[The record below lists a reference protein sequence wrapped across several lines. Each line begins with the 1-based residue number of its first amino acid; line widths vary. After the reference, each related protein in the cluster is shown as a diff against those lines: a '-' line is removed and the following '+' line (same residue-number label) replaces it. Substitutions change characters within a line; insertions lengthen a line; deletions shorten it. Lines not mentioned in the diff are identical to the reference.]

1 MPGMSKLEKQA
12 GDMPARM
19 KKASEGPLLPLQGSS
34 RITGPAGTG
43 KWPEARLY
51 ELLKQVSADRR
62 RALLVSSFSEAQRL
76 RLEQWM
82 VSQPDLRKPASA
94 RDGSASSS
102 KDAGLDP
109 ALEPSSPRPPRNKK
123 DSETAG
129 LASSQKDAAALP
141 GVHCRCYAG
150 RRLYRAYASIGPFSV
165 TSRYDHQLSTAVRFQ
180 QVLTAVRE
188 TVLLA
193 QPEEVEEAFKR
204 AIIEEPRKWGL
215 SSRDDMG
222 LCFSA
227 GVSAKHWVGRCLF
240 IPRFRV
246 CDLDIGLKAWR
257 RLREA
262 RQLVYC
268 GQGNGRTLLRHHSAE
283 QLEAAWQAMRE
294 AYVTAWTEG
303 GHSRNKVEA
312 RVKAWYAAQQHK
324 ADSKALSRPPAPLS
338 AEGPPGPPGAAAGA
352 AKQISDRGYLQVRLP
367 RRPPKRSGTER
378 RIQKLLR
385 HWQFSASAGKDDDKK
400 RRRDSEPILPRK
412 RVTLF
417 C

>member
-19 KKASEGPLLPLQGSS
+19 KKGSEGRLLPLQRSS
-34 RITGPAGTG
+34 RITGRAGTR
-43 KWPEARLY
+43 KCPEARLY

-94 RDGSASSS
+94 RDSPARSS
-102 KDAGLDP
+102 KDAEP
-109 ALEPSSPRPPRNKK
+109 ALEPSSPRPSRNKK

-129 LASSQKDAAALP
+129 RSSSQKDAAALP
-141 GVHCRCYAG
+141 GVHCRCFAG

-165 TSRYDHQLSTAVRFQ
+165 TSRYDRQLPTAVRFQ

-188 TVLLA
+188 TVLRA

-283 QLEAAWQAMRE
+283 QLEAAWQAMQE

-303 GHSRNKVEA
+303 GHSRNKMEA

-324 ADSKALSRPPAPLS
+324 VDSKALSPPPALS
-338 AEGPPGPPGAAAGA
+338 AEGPPGPPGAAA
-352 AKQISDRGYLQVRLP
+352 AKQISDRGYLQVGLP

-378 RIQKLLR
+378 RIQKLLC
-385 HWQFSASAGKDDDKK
+385 HWQFPASPGKDEDKK

-412 RVTLF
+412 RVTSF